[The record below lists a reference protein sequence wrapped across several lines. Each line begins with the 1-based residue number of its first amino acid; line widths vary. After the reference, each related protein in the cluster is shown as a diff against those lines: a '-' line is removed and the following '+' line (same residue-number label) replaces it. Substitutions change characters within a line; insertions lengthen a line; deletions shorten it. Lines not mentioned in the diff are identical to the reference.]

1 MGGVD
6 LILFTGGIGENA
18 DDVREKICERLE
30 FLGVDFD
37 KAANKGQR
45 GVDLMISKPSSKVK
59 VMMVSTNE
67 EYVIAKDTYSLAKK

>member
-37 KAANKGQR
+37 KAANKDQR